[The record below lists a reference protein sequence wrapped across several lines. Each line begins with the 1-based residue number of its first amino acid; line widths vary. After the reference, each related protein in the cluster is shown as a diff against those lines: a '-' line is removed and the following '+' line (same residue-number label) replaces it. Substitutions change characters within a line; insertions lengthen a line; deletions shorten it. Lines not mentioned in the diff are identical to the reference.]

1 MDNPS
6 LFEDKFMFEL
16 SNVLSM
22 SWLPR
27 QQCKPKSIDNSTV
40 KCNPESNGNNEL

>member
-6 LFEDKFMFEL
+6 LFEDKLMFGL
-16 SNVLSM
+16 INVLSM

-27 QQCKPKSIDNSTV
+27 QQCKPKCIDNSTV